1 MCINFSRGWRVIS
14 KAWRRMQYRLTVYL
28 MADYRGSRF
37 DGYCWAMA
45 AVLVLGLGVIYL

>member
-1 MCINFSRGWRVIS
+1 VFTKVWR
-14 KAWRRMQYRLTVYL
+14 KTQHRLTVYL

-37 DGYCWAMA
+37 DGYCLAMA